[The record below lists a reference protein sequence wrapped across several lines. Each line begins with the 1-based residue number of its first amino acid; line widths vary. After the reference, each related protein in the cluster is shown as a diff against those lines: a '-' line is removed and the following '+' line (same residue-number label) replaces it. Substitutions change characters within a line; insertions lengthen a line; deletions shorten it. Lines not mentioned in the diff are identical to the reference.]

1 MEALARSAAA
11 RRLGRMA
18 LWAVIAAVVA
28 FWVSLAIFAVPSV
41 PNRPTDFADYFGGA
55 LALASGRPA
64 DMYSWPAIQQIMQ
77 THLDCIVPA
86 PSSYSYPPLLV
97 ILLQPLTG
105 MSCGSALIIWHAVNL
120 LVWIAS
126 AGLLA
131 ALLCRR
137 WPEHRL
143 LATALALFLSAASFH
158 MLFGYFLGQVH
169 LIVLCLLLLAW
180 WLEERGRPLSAGAIL
195 VVCALIKLFPA
206 VLVGYYV
213 VRGRWRVAL
222 GAVLAG
228 IPLTVLMVIA
238 AGPRVVLESLP
249 YMAEHVRFLS
259 TSPINESLS
268 AQLPAVGPALV
279 WVVGA
284 ATGAGILLA
293 RGRGRTELG
302 YVWIIPALLLIS
314 PLVWSFYE
322 IWSLPALVACLGVL
336 SPRRWWAVAGLIVL
350 YLATALPLP
359 LVVRPLATLALWA
372 ITGAFFLH
380 SAGVWPHLLARRA
393 RLAAPVSQEIGVP
406 RPSSAVL

>member
-1 MEALARSAAA
+1 MQRDVRDGMEALARWGAG
-11 RRLGRMA
+11 RRLGGMA

-105 MSCGSALIIWHAVNL
+105 MSCGSVLIIWHAVNL

-143 LATALALFLSAASFH
+143 LATALALFLSTASFH
-158 MLFGYFLGQVH
+158 MLFGYFLRQVH
-169 LIVLCLLLLAW
+169 LIVVCLLLLAW

-268 AQLPAVGPALV
+268 AQLPAVGSALV

-359 LVVRPLATLALWA
+359 LVVRPLATLALLA
-372 ITGAFFLH
+372 ITG
-380 SAGVWPHLLARRA
+380 P
-393 RLAAPVSQEIGVP
+393 
-406 RPSSAVL
+406 